1 MPSLLKQFAPAAQVP
16 LTISSRDIAE
26 LTGKDHFHVMRD
38 LRAMHGQLGDLFGGC
53 IHPWIHPQNG
63 QTYDEYLLDKDTS
76 LTLLLGYDPVA
87 RMKVVKRWQELES
100 QVAAP
105 LALTPAEM
113 FLQNAQAM
121 VAVERRQLAQAQE
134 LARISESVDTLMVG
148 SMTLT
153 ERPAN
158 SEAITHIRPRM
169 LKKYQ
174 LPARIVDLVMRQM
187 PYSPKPA
194 GMVRNHRE
202 EAQGTSYAVYWV
214 KDVNT
219 TFSRFVRDC
228 KRVTA
233 TKVTHPELVERGVV
247 LGNETPYTHPQNADL
262 RSVCISS
269 TCPPIGHL
277 RGWLQSESSRPA
289 RVGMGARQPWVHHGA
304 PPGLQH
310 HSPKLGDVVIQ
321 GVTFTRDVR
330 GYVGR

>member
-1 MPSLLKQFAPAAQVP
+1 MSHPIQTIAAAGQAPI
-16 LTISSRDIAE
+16 TMSSREIADLCGKRHDHVLRDI
-26 LTGKDHFHVMRD
+26 
-38 LRAMHGQLGDLFGGC
+38 RAMLISLYGEEEV
-53 IHPWIHPQNG
+53 QNG
-63 QTYDEYLLDKDTS
+63 LPDRDKMEAFFEKMGWGIDSPDLGNGRVAGIRVQRDVRGFVAEICLDHNHTM
-76 LTLLLGYDPVA
+76 TLVSGYN
-87 RMKVVKRWQELES
+87 VKLRKAIIDKWQELES

-121 VAVERRQLAQAQE
+121 VVVERRQLAQAQE
-134 LARISESVDTLMVG
+134 LARISESVDTLMTG

-202 EAQGTSYAVYWV
+202 EAQGASYAVYWV

-233 TKVTHPELVERGVV
+233 TKVTHPDIDERFT
-247 LGNETPYTHPQNADL
+247 LAP
-262 RSVCISS
+262 
-269 TCPPIGHL
+269 
-277 RGWLQSESSRPA
+277 
-289 RVGMGARQPWVHHGA
+289 GAEG
-304 PPGLQH
+304 
-310 HSPKLGDVVIQ
+310 
-321 GVTFTRDVR
+321 
-330 GYVGR
+330 

>member
-1 MPSLLKQFAPAAQVP
+1 MSGTIQTIAAAGQAPI
-16 LTISSRDIAE
+16 TMSSREIADLCGKRHDHVLRDI
-26 LTGKDHFHVMRD
+26 
-38 LRAMHGQLGDLFGGC
+38 RAMLISLYGEEEV
-53 IHPWIHPQNG
+53 QNG
-63 QTYDEYLLDKDTS
+63 LPDRDKMEAFFEKMGWGIDSPDLGNGRVAGIRVQRDVRGFVAEICLDHNHTM
-76 LTLLLGYDPVA
+76 TLVSGYN
-87 RMKVVKRWQELES
+87 VKLRKAIIDKWQELES

-134 LARISESVDTLMVG
+134 LARISESVDTLMTG

-233 TKVTHPELVERGVV
+233 TKVTHPDIDERFT
-247 LGNETPYTHPQNADL
+247 LAP
-262 RSVCISS
+262 
-269 TCPPIGHL
+269 
-277 RGWLQSESSRPA
+277 
-289 RVGMGARQPWVHHGA
+289 GAE
-304 PPGLQH
+304 
-310 HSPKLGDVVIQ
+310 D
-321 GVTFTRDVR
+321 
-330 GYVGR
+330 

>member
-1 MPSLLKQFAPAAQVP
+1 MSLSIQTITAAGQITMTSLELVDFINEQRKPGEPVLRHDNFMAKVPQVLGEGGILKF
-16 LTISSRDIAE
+16 
-26 LTGKDHFHVMRD
+26 KDTHT
-38 LRAMHGQLGDLFGGC
+38 
-53 IHPWIHPQNG
+53 HPQNG
-63 QTYDEYLLDKDTS
+63 QQYPCYRFPKREACLMAMSYSYELQAKVFD
-76 LTLLLGYDPVA
+76 
-87 RMKVVKRWQELES
+87 RMSALEA

-105 LALTPAEM
+105 PALTPAEL

-134 LARISESVDTLMVG
+134 LARIAESVDTLMTG
-148 SMTLT
+148 TMTLT

-202 EAQGTSYAVYWV
+202 EAQGASYAVYWV

-233 TKVTHPELVERGVV
+233 TKVTHPDIDERFT
-247 LGNETPYTHPQNADL
+247 LTP
-262 RSVCISS
+262 
-269 TCPPIGHL
+269 
-277 RGWLQSESSRPA
+277 
-289 RVGMGARQPWVHHGA
+289 GAEG
-304 PPGLQH
+304 
-310 HSPKLGDVVIQ
+310 
-321 GVTFTRDVR
+321 
-330 GYVGR
+330 

>member
-1 MPSLLKQFAPAAQVP
+1 MSHPIQTIAAAGSVAITMTSLELVDFINEQ
-16 LTISSRDIAE
+16 RDTADPE
-26 LTGKDHFHVMRD
+26 LRHDHFMVKVPKVLGEIHAPKFLGTQVYGNNNTRPIYKLPKREACLM
-38 LRAMHGQLGDLFGGC
+38 AMSYSYELQAKVFD
-53 IHPWIHPQNG
+53 
-63 QTYDEYLLDKDTS
+63 
-76 LTLLLGYDPVA
+76 
-87 RMKVVKRWQELES
+87 RMTALET

-134 LARISESVDTLMVG
+134 LARISESVDTLMTG

-233 TKVTHPELVERGVV
+233 TKVTHPDIDERFT
-247 LGNETPYTHPQNADL
+247 LAP
-262 RSVCISS
+262 
-269 TCPPIGHL
+269 
-277 RGWLQSESSRPA
+277 
-289 RVGMGARQPWVHHGA
+289 GAE
-304 PPGLQH
+304 
-310 HSPKLGDVVIQ
+310 D
-321 GVTFTRDVR
+321 
-330 GYVGR
+330 

>member
-1 MPSLLKQFAPAAQVP
+1 MSGAIQTITGTGPAPV
-16 LTISSRDIAE
+16 TMSSREIAD
-26 LTGKDHFHVMRD
+26 LTGKDLSHVNRD
-38 LRAMHGQLGDLFGGC
+38 IRAMLDSLVDDPELDHVR
-53 IHPWIHPQNG
+53 
-63 QTYDEYLLDKDTS
+63 EDKDGRGYTTAFH
-76 LTLLLGYDPVA
+76 LGRELTYTLLSGYSVPLRRRVVA
-87 RMKVVKRWQELES
+87 RWQELEA
-100 QVAAP
+100 QVAGP

-134 LARISESVDTLMVG
+134 LARISESVDTLMTG

-202 EAQGTSYAVYWV
+202 EAQGASYAVYWV

-233 TKVTHPELVERGVV
+233 TKVTHPDIDERFT
-247 LGNETPYTHPQNADL
+247 LAP
-262 RSVCISS
+262 
-269 TCPPIGHL
+269 
-277 RGWLQSESSRPA
+277 
-289 RVGMGARQPWVHHGA
+289 GAEG
-304 PPGLQH
+304 
-310 HSPKLGDVVIQ
+310 
-321 GVTFTRDVR
+321 
-330 GYVGR
+330 

>member
-1 MPSLLKQFAPAAQVP
+1 MSGAIQTITGTGPAPV
-16 LTISSRDIAE
+16 TMSSREIAD
-26 LTGKDHFHVMRD
+26 LTGKDLSNIHRDIRGMLIGLHGDDFVQRTVPEQYRNRHSEFIRENATAILDAIAGNDSKRNHRD
-38 LRAMHGQLGDLFGGC
+38 LRGFSWERDSRGYITVFH
-53 IHPWIHPQNG
+53 
-63 QTYDEYLLDKDTS
+63 LDYNHTM
-76 LTLLLGYDPVA
+76 TLVAGYN
-87 RMKVVKRWQELES
+87 VKLRKAIIDKWQELEA

-105 LALTPAEM
+105 PALTPAEM

-134 LARISESVDTLMVG
+134 LARISESVDTLMTG

-187 PYSPKPA
+187 PYSPRPA

-202 EAQGTSYAVYWV
+202 EALGASYAVYWV

-233 TKVTHPELVERGVV
+233 TKVTHPDIDERFT
-247 LGNETPYTHPQNADL
+247 LAP
-262 RSVCISS
+262 
-269 TCPPIGHL
+269 
-277 RGWLQSESSRPA
+277 
-289 RVGMGARQPWVHHGA
+289 GAE
-304 PPGLQH
+304 
-310 HSPKLGDVVIQ
+310 D
-321 GVTFTRDVR
+321 
-330 GYVGR
+330 